1 MPQFYFVKHLGL
13 FFVLLLTSTF
23 SFSQKKWTL
32 PTCIEYAVQNNVQ
45 IKQAELYEKIAAN
58 NTLQSGLNLLP
69 TINSGAN
76 YNFSFGNSID
86 PTTYSYVNSNSQSLT
101 TNLNASLTLINGF
114 QKVNTI
120 YRNKAEQEASKFDK
134 ENTVNNTVLQLTN
147 YFLQILLNKE
157 LLKTTEKQ
165 VDISDAQLTR
175 AKTQAKSG
183 TLAESG
189 LYEFEAQLARDKAS
203 MIQAKNNVAIA
214 LLQLKLALQLSDS
227 VDFDIESPS
236 VAENMAVNF
245 ETLDASDIY
254 RTAVYNQPSIKSAQ
268 AKVASAIFTRKVAL
282 GSLSPTISANFSM
295 SDNYFNKATRV
306 VSVVPYVT
314 EPVGFNDQF
323 KNNFSKVVGFNLSLP
338 ILAGWSRMN
347 NIANAK
353 IQQQIRTFELDN
365 QKNRL
370 RQDIQQA
377 YNNAK
382 AAQESYV
389 ANDKSA
395 AAARKSFDVYQKRFD
410 VGLANTFELQQARTN
425 LLRAESQ
432 LIQAKYTYVLD
443 LKILDFYQGKPI
455 SLQ

>member
-1 MPQFYFVKHLGL
+1 MDCFFYFSP
-13 FFVLLLTSTF
+13 FSTF
-23 SFSQKKWTL
+23 SFAQKRWTL
-32 PTCIEYAVQNNVQ
+32 QSCIEYAVQNNVQ
-45 IKQAELYEKIAAN
+45 IKQAELYEKIAVN

-86 PTTYSYVNSNSQSLT
+86 PTTYSYINSNSQSLT
-101 TNLNASLTLINGF
+101 TNLNANLTLINGF
-114 QKVNTI
+114 QKINTI
-120 YRNKAEQEASKFDK
+120 LKNVADYKASKYDK
-134 ENTVNNTVLQLTN
+134 ENTVNNTALQLTN

-165 VDISDAQLTR
+165 VDISESQLSR
-175 AKTQAKSG
+175 AKSQTKSG

-189 LYEFEAQLARDKAS
+189 LYEFEAQLARDKAT
-203 MIQAKNNVAIA
+203 MIQTRNTVTLS
-214 LLQLKLALQLSDS
+214 LLQLKLALQLNDS
-227 VDFDIESPS
+227 IDFDIELPS
-236 VAENMAVNF
+236 VTENMAVNF
-245 ETLDASDIY
+245 ETLNASDIFN
-254 RTAVYNQPSIKSAQ
+254 TAVYNQPSIKSAQ
-268 AKVASAIFTRKVAL
+268 AKVKSALFTKRIAL

-347 NIANAK
+347 NIANSK
-353 IQQQIRTFELDN
+353 IQVQIRSYELDN
-365 QKNRL
+365 QKNKL

-395 AAARKSFDVYQKRFD
+395 TAARKSFEAYQKRFD

>member
-1 MPQFYFVKHLGL
+1 MLV
-13 FFVLLLTSTF
+13 LTSVS
-23 SFSQKKWTL
+23 SFSQKKWSL
-32 PTCIEYAVQNNVQ
+32 QSCIEYAVQNNVQ
-45 IKQAELYEKIAAN
+45 IKQAALYEKIAAN

-86 PTTYSYVNSNSQSLT
+86 PTTYTFVNSNSQSLT
-101 TNLNASLTLINGF
+101 TNLNANLTLINGF
-114 QKVNTI
+114 QKINTI
-120 YRNKAEQEASKFDK
+120 YRNIAEQEAAKFDK
-134 ENTVNNTVLQLTN
+134 ENSVNNTVLQLTN
-147 YFLQILLNKE
+147 FFLQVLLNKE

-165 VDISDAQLTR
+165 IDLSETQLNR
-175 AKTQAKSG
+175 AKSQAKSG
-183 TLAESG
+183 TLAETG
-189 LYEFEAQLARDKAS
+189 LFEFEAQLARDKAS
-203 MIQAKNNVAIA
+203 MIQAKNNVTIS
-214 LLQLKLALQLSDS
+214 LLQLKLALQLNDS
-227 VDFDIESPS
+227 IDFDIESPS
-236 VAENMAVNF
+236 IAENMAVNF
-245 ETLDASDIY
+245 ETLNASDIY
-254 RTAVYNQPSIKSAQ
+254 KSAVYNQPSIKSAQ

-295 SDNYFNKATRV
+295 SDNYFNKATRI

-323 KNNFSKVVGFNLSLP
+323 KNNFSKVVGFNFSLP

-347 NIANAK
+347 NIANSK
-353 IQQQIRTFELDN
+353 IQQQIRTLELDN

-382 AAQESYV
+382 AAQESYI

-443 LKILDFYQGKPI
+443 LKILDFYLGKPI
-455 SLQ
+455 RLQ

>member
-1 MPQFYFVKHLGL
+1 ML
-13 FFVLLLTSTF
+13 FVLVLTSVS
-23 SFSQKKWTL
+23 SFSQKKWSL
-32 PTCIEYAVQNNVQ
+32 QSCIEYAVQNNVQ
-45 IKQAELYEKIAAN
+45 IKQAALYEKIAAN

-86 PTTYSYVNSNSQSLT
+86 PTTYTFVNSNSQSLT
-101 TNLNASLTLINGF
+101 TNLNANLTLINGF
-114 QKVNTI
+114 QKINTI
-120 YRNKAEQEASKFDK
+120 YRNIAEQEAAKFDK
-134 ENTVNNTVLQLTN
+134 ENSVNNTVLQLTN
-147 YFLQILLNKE
+147 FFLQVLLNKE

-165 VDISDAQLTR
+165 IDLSETQLNR
-175 AKTQAKSG
+175 AKSQAKSG
-183 TLAESG
+183 TLAETG
-189 LYEFEAQLARDKAS
+189 LFEFEAQLARDKAS
-203 MIQAKNNVAIA
+203 MIQAKNNVTIS
-214 LLQLKLALQLSDS
+214 LLQLKLALQLNDS
-227 VDFDIESPS
+227 IDFDIESPS
-236 VAENMAVNF
+236 IAENMAVNF
-245 ETLDASDIY
+245 ETLNASDIY
-254 RTAVYNQPSIKSAQ
+254 KTAVYNQPSIKSAQ

-295 SDNYFNKATRV
+295 SDNYFNKATRI

-323 KNNFSKVVGFNLSLP
+323 KNNFSKVVGFNFSLP

-347 NIANAK
+347 NIANSK
-353 IQQQIRTFELDN
+353 IQQQIRTLELDN

-382 AAQESYV
+382 AAQESYI

-443 LKILDFYQGKPI
+443 LKILDFYLGKPI
-455 SLQ
+455 RLQ

>member
-1 MPQFYFVKHLGL
+1 ML
-13 FFVLLLTSTF
+13 FVLVLTSVS
-23 SFSQKKWTL
+23 SFSQKKWSL
-32 PTCIEYAVQNNVQ
+32 QSCIEYAVQNNVQ
-45 IKQAELYEKIAAN
+45 IKQAALYEKIAAN

-86 PTTYSYVNSNSQSLT
+86 PTTYTFVNSNSQSLT
-101 TNLNASLTLINGF
+101 TNLNANLTLINGF
-114 QKVNTI
+114 QKINTI
-120 YRNKAEQEASKFDK
+120 YRNIAEQEAAKFDK
-134 ENTVNNTVLQLTN
+134 ENSVNNTVLQLTN
-147 YFLQILLNKE
+147 FFLQVLLNKE

-165 VDISDAQLTR
+165 IDLSETQLNR
-175 AKTQAKSG
+175 AKSQAKSG
-183 TLAESG
+183 TLAETG
-189 LYEFEAQLARDKAS
+189 LFEFEAQLARDKAS
-203 MIQAKNNVAIA
+203 MIQAKNNVTIS
-214 LLQLKLALQLSDS
+214 LLQLKLALQLNDS
-227 VDFDIESPS
+227 IDFDIESPS
-236 VAENMAVNF
+236 IAENMAVNF
-245 ETLDASDIY
+245 ETLNASDIY
-254 RTAVYNQPSIKSAQ
+254 KSAVYNQPSIKSAQ

-295 SDNYFNKATRV
+295 SDNYFNKATRI

-323 KNNFSKVVGFNLSLP
+323 KNNFSKVVGFNFSLP

-347 NIANAK
+347 NIANSK
-353 IQQQIRTFELDN
+353 IQQQIRTLELDN

-382 AAQESYV
+382 AAQESYI

-443 LKILDFYQGKPI
+443 LKILDFYLGKPI
-455 SLQ
+455 RLQ

>member
-1 MPQFYFVKHLGL
+1 
-13 FFVLLLTSTF
+13 
-23 SFSQKKWTL
+23 
-32 PTCIEYAVQNNVQ
+32 
-45 IKQAELYEKIAAN
+45 
-58 NTLQSGLNLLP
+58 
-69 TINSGAN
+69 
-76 YNFSFGNSID
+76 
-86 PTTYSYVNSNSQSLT
+86 VNSNSQSLT

-189 LYEFEAQLARDKAS
+189 LYEFEAQLASDKAS